1 MVLGNQ
7 RKGLADASPMNL
19 VRKLSHRKGTRSQ
32 LGEDRATSVITAQY
46 EWPLRQEACRGDTEA
61 IFSMFKTQVTLKL
74 HCMNTPVTLAI
85 YIGLNANYH

>member
-7 RKGLADASPMNL
+7 RVGLADASPMDL
-19 VRKLSHRKGTRSQ
+19 VRKLSYRMGMRSQ

-46 EWPLRQEACRGDTEA
+46 EWSLREEACPGHTEA

-74 HCMNTPVTLAI
+74 HVGI
-85 YIGLNANYH
+85 HQSH